1 MDSNSLS
8 TPSRRERD
16 DRLRILLVEDSEHD
30 WLSFRRAFQKSQV
43 ASEITCY
50 VRAEEALQRLDTD
63 SSSFDL
69 VVTDHK
75 LPGMNGLELCREL
88 LEREVPLP
96 LVLLTGTGTEYLA
109 VEALK
114 AGVDDYLIKDP
125 GQGYLALL
133 PVVLPDVVRKHS
145 DSLAR
150 QQVEESLRESEERY
164 RTLYGSSR
172 DAIMTLTPEG
182 GFLSGN
188 LAAVE
193 VFGCKNEREFISQT
207 PTTLSPEYQSDGSLS
222 SEKARQMM
230 AIAMENGSHFFEYL
244 HKRVDGQEFPATVLL
259 TRMELQDRR
268 ILQATVRD
276 ITERKRAEEALRE
289 LNATLE
295 AQVAARTAE
304 IRAEKEKSETI
315 LSSVGDAIVM
325 VDLEMRIQYV
335 NDAFIALTGYTAEE
349 VMGQSH
355 MDLLAGE
362 VMAEQSRQSLR
373 LALDKGK
380 VWQGEVTARR
390 KDGRTYEAA
399 LTIAPMRDAAG
410 RLVGYVSSHRDIS
423 RFKDLDRARS
433 RFITNISHELRTP
446 VANMK
451 LYVHLLRKGMS
462 AEKTER
468 YIEVVSEQVERL
480 EHLIQDILEMTGLDS
495 GQAINT
501 WQPVSLPTVISD
513 AVTRYQS
520 QAEATGLALI
530 AMPVPPDLPAVKG
543 DQSRLAQALGELVE
557 NAVIFTPAGGRV
569 IIEVGAVEEEGQRWL
584 TVAVRD
590 TGPGISPEEQERVF
604 GRFYR
609 GSLAESGHVPGTGL
623 GLSFVEEIM
632 RAHGGRVI
640 VDSEEGQ
647 GSTFTLWLRSV
658 PISAEESVAAR

>member
-8 TPSRRERD
+8 TPPRRERD
-16 DRLRILLVEDSEHD
+16 DRLRILLIEDSEHD

-43 ASEITCY
+43 ASEITCC

-125 GQGYLALL
+125 SQGYLALL
-133 PVVLPDVVRKHS
+133 PVVLPDVVRKHN
-145 DSLAR
+145 DRLAR
-150 QQVEESLRESEERY
+150 RRAEAALRESEERLRLLVQNMPVIIDAVDAQGNMVLWNRECERVTGY
-164 RTLYGSSR
+164 GADEIIGNPRAMELLYLDSERLERVTAEVAEHTADFR
-172 DAIMTLTPEG
+172 DLEWDIK
-182 GFLSGN
+182 
-188 LAAVE
+188 
-193 VFGCKNEREFISQT
+193 CK
-207 PTTLSPEYQSDGSLS
+207 DGSV
-222 SEKARQMM
+222 K
-230 AIAMENGSHFFEYL
+230 
-244 HKRVDGQEFPATVLL
+244 TVSWANISN
-259 TRMELQDRR
+259 QVP
-268 ILQATVRD
+268 IPGWAQWAVGVD

-295 AQVAARTAE
+295 AQVAKRTAE

-315 LSSVGDAIVM
+315 LHSVGDAIVM

-349 VMGQSH
+349 VMGQPH

-373 LALDKGK
+373 LALDKGE

-468 YIEVVSEQVERL
+468 YMEVVSEQVERL

-495 GQAINT
+495 GQAINA
-501 WQPVSLPTVISD
+501 WEPVSLPTVISD

-520 QAEATGLALI
+520 QAEAADLALI

-543 DQSRLAQALGELVE
+543 DQSRLAQSLGELVE
-557 NAVIFTPAGGRV
+557 NAVIFTPTGGRV
-569 IIEVGAVEEEGQRWL
+569 IIEAEAVEEGGQRWV

-590 TGPGISPEEQERVF
+590 TGPGISPQEQERVF
-604 GRFYR
+604 VRFYR

-632 RAHGGRVI
+632 RAHGGRVT

-658 PISAEESVAAR
+658 PISVEESVAAR

>member
-8 TPSRRERD
+8 TPPRREPRAGTPCRD
-16 DRLRILLVEDSEHD
+16 GAVRDERLRILLVEDSEHD

-125 GQGYLALL
+125 IQGYLALL
-133 PVVLPDVVRKHS
+133 PVVLPDVVRKHN
-145 DSLAR
+145 DRLAR
-150 QQVEESLRESEERY
+150 Q
-164 RTLYGSSR
+164 
-172 DAIMTLTPEG
+172 
-182 GFLSGN
+182 
-188 LAAVE
+188 
-193 VFGCKNEREFISQT
+193 
-207 PTTLSPEYQSDGSLS
+207 
-222 SEKARQMM
+222 
-230 AIAMENGSHFFEYL
+230 
-244 HKRVDGQEFPATVLL
+244 
-259 TRMELQDRR
+259 
-268 ILQATVRD
+268 
-276 ITERKRAEEALRE
+276 RAEEALRE

-325 VDLEMRIQYV
+325 VDLEMRAQYV
-335 NDAFIALTGYTAEE
+335 NDAFIALTGYTAGE

-355 MDLLAGE
+355 VDLLAGE
-362 VMAEQSRQSLR
+362 VMAEQSWQSLR
-373 LALDKGK
+373 LALDKGE

-480 EHLIQDILEMTGLDS
+480 EHLIQDILEMTELDS
-495 GQAINT
+495 GQAMKA
-501 WQPVSLPTVISD
+501 WEPVSLPTVISD
-513 AVTRYQS
+513 TVIRYQS
-520 QAEATGLALI
+520 QAEAAGLALI

-557 NAVIFTPAGGRV
+557 NAVIFTPTGGRV
-569 IIEVGAVEEEGQRWL
+569 IIEAGAVEEEGQRWV

-604 GRFYR
+604 DRFYR

-632 RAHGGRVI
+632 RAHGGRVT

-658 PISAEESVAAR
+658 PISVEESVAAR